1 MDRASVDARWKLLRT
16 RIRETWGD
24 LTDDDLDRFETNRS
38 RFVGQVQER
47 YGLAREDVERR
58 LREID
63 LDESAG
69 QGSASSGTRH

>member
-1 MDRASVDARWKLLRT
+1 MDRASVEARWKLLRT

-24 LTDDDLDRFETNRS
+24 LTDEDLDRFETNRS

-47 YGLAREDVERR
+47 YGLVREDVERR

-63 LDESAG
+63 LDASEP
-69 QGSASSGTRH
+69 QGRVVSGTRH

>member
-1 MDRASVDARWKLLRT
+1 MDRASVEARGKLLRT

-24 LTDDDLDRFETNRS
+24 LTDEDLDRFETNRS

-47 YGLAREDVERR
+47 YGLVREDVERR

-63 LDESAG
+63 LDDSEP
-69 QGSASSGTRH
+69 QGRVVSGTRH